1 MRDRE
6 FYINSIKMDLFRVVT
21 ATGDV
26 QSTPAIES
34 AQEFLNHAL
43 LDFNKFETTTNDAKI
58 KASLEELQNQLP
70 NLSDPILRYRWAD
83 RILTYRSLL

>member
-26 QSTPAIES
+26 RSTPALGS

-43 LDFNKFETTTNDAKI
+43 LDFNKFETTANDAKI
-58 KASLEELQNQLP
+58 KASLEELKNQLP

-83 RILTYRSLL
+83 RVLTYRSLL